1 MKYFLKILILTFCLN
16 LPFSS
21 FSQNDSLFKQ
31 LMSTSDKM
39 FVVVL
44 VLLVIFAGIILFL
57 ILLDKRIKKL
67 ENQSNG

>member
-1 MKYFLKILILTFCLN
+1 MKYFLKTIAFIFTILI
-16 LPFSS
+16 PIKG
-21 FSQNDSLFKQ
+21 FSQEDSLFKQ

-57 ILLDKRIKKL
+57 VLLDKRIRQL
-67 ENQSNG
+67 ENKSN

>member
-1 MKYFLKILILTFCLN
+1 MKYYLKIIFLIIILN
-16 LPFSS
+16 LPSLG
-21 FSQNDSLFKQ
+21 FSQDDSLFKQ

-57 ILLDKRIKKL
+57 VLLDKRIRQL
-67 ENQSNG
+67 ENKSN

>member
-1 MKYFLKILILTFCLN
+1 MKYYLKIFFLIIILN
-16 LPFSS
+16 LPSLG
-21 FSQNDSLFKQ
+21 FSQDDSLFKQ

-57 ILLDKRIKKL
+57 VLLDKRIKQL
-67 ENQSNG
+67 ENKTK

>member
-1 MKYFLKILILTFCLN
+1 MKYYLKIFFLVIILN
-16 LPFSS
+16 LPFFG
-21 FSQNDSLFKQ
+21 FSQDDSLFKQ

-57 ILLDKRIKKL
+57 LLLDKRIKHL
-67 ENQSNG
+67 ENKTN